1 MCDSTPKPGEPLL
14 DNMAVL
20 LSGRASFE
28 LVEFSVAS
36 FLNVNT
42 PADLKAAGR
51 LTATMKALGSGSGTT
66 PKPFGLRP
74 CRTT

>member
-28 LVEFSVAS
+28 LVEFSAAS
-36 FLNVNT
+36 F
-42 PADLKAAGR
+42 
-51 LTATMKALGSGSGTT
+51 
-66 PKPFGLRP
+66 
-74 CRTT
+74 RTSILQRT